1 MSEPQKT
8 ALVTG
13 AAGGLGL
20 AIARRLAE
28 DGLAVAL
35 VDIDAA
41 GAEQAAGGIAGGRG
55 YGCDVTEES
64 AVAALLDRFEAD
76 FGACPDVLVNNA
88 GIVRFGD
95 LLEHSVA
102 DFRRV
107 LDVNLVGTFIM
118 AQAVGR
124 RMAARGSGAIV
135 NITSLNA
142 VATSPDAGS
151 YPASKAAV
159 AKLTEQLALTLAPLG
174 VRVNAVGPGFIDAGM
189 SSPIY
194 QDPEVKKTRGASVPA
209 GRIGEAVEVAN
220 AVAFLASEQASYI
233 HGQHLLVDGGV
244 SFSLKKQMPRKAPGK
259 PET

>member
-1 MSEPQKT
+1 MNEPQKT

-28 DGLAVAL
+28 DGLAVAV

-41 GAEQAAGGIAGGRG
+41 GAEKAAAGIAGGRG
-55 YGCDVTEES
+55 YGCDVTDEV
-64 AVAALLDRFEAD
+64 AVGALLDSIERD

-95 LLEHSVA
+95 LLEHSLA
-102 DFRRV
+102 DFRKV
-107 LDVNLVGTFIM
+107 LDVNLVGTFLM

-124 RMAARGSGAIV
+124 RMAVRGSGAIV

-142 VATSPDAGS
+142 VATSPDAGA

-194 QDPEVKKTRGASVPA
+194 RDPEVKKTRGASVPA

-220 AVAFLASEQASYI
+220 AVAFLASDQASYI
-233 HGQHLLVDGGV
+233 HGQHILVDGGV
-244 SFSLKKQMPRKAPGK
+244 SFSLKKQMPRKAPSK
-259 PET
+259 AEK

>member
-1 MSEPQKT
+1 MAETARS

-20 AIARRLAE
+20 AIAERLAE
-28 DGLAVAL
+28 DGIAVAV

-41 GAEQAAGGIAGGRG
+41 GAEAAARRLPGGRG
-55 YGCDVTEES
+55 YGCDVTDQA
-64 AVAALLDRFEAD
+64 AVAGLLERFQSD
-76 FGACPDVLVNNA
+76 FGGAPDILVNNA

-95 LLEHSVA
+95 LLEHDPE

-107 LDVNLVGTFIM
+107 LDVNLTGTFIM

-124 RMAARGSGAIV
+124 LMAVRGSGAIV

-142 VATSPDAGS
+142 VATSPDAGA

-159 AKLTEQLALTLAPLG
+159 AKLTEQLALILAPKG

-194 QDPEVKKTRGASVPA
+194 QDLEVKKARGASVPA
-209 GRIGEAVEVAN
+209 GRIGEAAEVAE
-220 AVAFLASEQASYI
+220 AVAFLASERASYI
-233 HGQHLLVDGGV
+233 HGQHILVDGGV
-244 SFSLKKQMPRKAPGK
+244 SVSLKQQMPRKAPK
-259 PET
+259 EAEK

>member
-1 MSEPQKT
+1 MAETPKT
-8 ALVTG
+8 AIVTG

-20 AIARRLAE
+20 AIAERLGV
-28 DGLAVAL
+28 DGIAVAL

-41 GAEQAAGGIAGGRG
+41 GAEAAASKISSAHG
-55 YGCDVTEES
+55 YGCDVTDE
-64 AVAALLDRFEAD
+64 AAIYKLLDRFEAD
-76 FGACPDVLVNNA
+76 FGTCPDILVNNA

-102 DFRRV
+102 DFRKV

-118 AQAVGR
+118 AKVVGK

-142 VATSPDAGS
+142 VATSPDAGA

-159 AKLTEQLALTLAPLG
+159 AKLTEQLALTLAPCG

-194 QDPEVKKTRGASVPA
+194 EDPEVKKARGASVPA
-209 GRIGEAVEVAN
+209 GRIGEAIEVAN
-220 AVAFLASEQASYI
+220 AVAFLVSDQASYI
-233 HGQHLLVDGGV
+233 HGQHILVDGGV
-244 SFSLKKQMPRKAPGK
+244 SFSLKQQMPRKAPSK
-259 PET
+259 AEK